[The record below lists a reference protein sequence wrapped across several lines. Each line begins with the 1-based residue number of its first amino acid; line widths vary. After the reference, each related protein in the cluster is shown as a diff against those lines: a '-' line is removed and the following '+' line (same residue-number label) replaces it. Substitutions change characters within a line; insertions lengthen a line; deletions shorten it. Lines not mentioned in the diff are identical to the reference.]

1 MNAFSQ
7 RSEIFKAVN
16 MKAKVFMDMTPGSLT
31 DILAYRTTNVTPFT
45 DNDLSHLGLIRSTTV
60 LEGIYRVTSLQP
72 VITINQF
79 P

>member
-1 MNAFSQ
+1 MNAFTQ

-16 MKAKVFMDMTPGSLT
+16 MKATVFMDMTPRSLT
-31 DILAYRTTNVTPFT
+31 DILAYRTTNVTLFT
-45 DNDLSHLGLIRSTTV
+45 DNDLSHLRLIRSTII

-72 VITINQF
+72 VTTINQF